1 MNYQALYDR
10 IRGTSLHPWLELM
23 PQQIDWGLSA
33 KRHGD
38 IPRWL
43 ELIRQLPAVEPGDI
57 DFNRDFVTTGIDRP
71 LQGEQRNQ
79 ARELLYK
86 LSPWRKGPYRLHGIE
101 IDTEWRS
108 DWKWQRVE
116 KYLLPLRGRRILDVG
131 CGNGYHCWRMLGAGA
146 QLVIG
151 VDPSPLFVMQ
161 YAAVK
166 HFTGEHPF
174 YLLPVGVESVPEK
187 LAAFDTVFSMGVL
200 YHRRSPID
208 HLMHLKD
215 CLRPGGQ
222 LVLETLV
229 IDGDS
234 QQVLVP
240 ADRYAKMRNVWF
252 IPSAA
257 GVQHWLQR
265 CGFEQVEVVDINVT
279 STDEQRATDWMRN
292 ESLIDFLDAKDTR
305 RTVEGY
311 QAPTRAIIT
320 ALAP

>member
-1 MNYQALYDR
+1 M
-10 IRGTSLHPWLELM
+10 
-23 PQQIDWGLSA
+23 
-33 KRHGD
+33 
-38 IPRWL
+38 
-43 ELIRQLPAVEPGDI
+43 
-57 DFNRDFVTTGIDRP
+57 
-71 LQGEQRNQ
+71 
-79 ARELLYK
+79 
-86 LSPWRKGPYRLHGIE
+86 HGIE

-116 KYLLPLRGRRILDVG
+116 THLLPLRGRRILDVG

-151 VDPSPLFVMQ
+151 VDPSPLFAMQ

-166 HFTGEHPF
+166 HFTGEYPF

-279 STDEQRATDWMRN
+279 SIEEQRATEWMRN
-292 ESLIDFLDAKDTR
+292 ESLIDFLDPRDAR

-320 ALAP
+320 ALVP